1 MNILIVE
8 DEDLAIDKLKAT
20 VMEVEEK
27 AVIAGI
33 THSIQSTVRWLE
45 TNPQPDIV
53 LMDIELTDGLSFE
66 IFNRTEVNCPVIFT
80 TSYDAYAIRAFKVN
94 SIDYLLKPVEKED
107 LKLALEKFHKYA
119 DRNPNIVLPALD
131 MKSLVNDLKEQLKH
145 NNYRDRFLVKQGQRL
160 ISLEINQLAYMVAEG
175 RVSYIITWDK
185 HKYIVDYTLEELET
199 QLDPRLFFRA
209 NRSSIIHVKSIDEI
223 HAYFNGKLKLQIHPQ
238 TQYSDIIISRERAA
252 SFKEWV
258 GK

>member
-1 MNILIVE
+1 MHILIVE
-8 DEDLAIDKLKAT
+8 DEDLAVEKLKTT
-20 VMEVEEK
+20 VVEVEEK

-45 TNPQPDIV
+45 TNPHPDLV

-66 IFNRTEVNCPVIFT
+66 IFNRTEVKCPVIFT

-107 LKLALEKFHKYA
+107 LRLALEKYHKYA
-119 DRNPNIVLPALD
+119 DRDAHTVLPLID
-131 MKSLVNDLKEQLKH
+131 MKSLVNDLKHQLQH
-145 NNYRDRFLVKQGQRL
+145 SGYRDRFLVKQGQRL
-160 ISLEINQLAYMVAEG
+160 ITVEINQVAYMVAEG
-175 RVSYIITWDK
+175 RVCYMITWDK

-223 HAYFNGKLKLQIHPQ
+223 HSYFNGKLKLQIHPQ
-238 TQYSDIIISRERAA
+238 TQYSDIIISRERSA